1 MIRGKR
7 EDNMEE
13 NTQKFLFLN
22 KNFHFFCVS
31 LKKINVKKTKKRLKF
46 LERIF
51 QFLRD
56 ILDILYSFRYSSSSG
71 HFNYH
76 FPNSFQMAI
85 QICNPFGMQRIITEK
100 RREIF
105 MSEGAMPFLSCFE
118 FYLPFKCC
126 TFQKRIALQFC

>member
-1 MIRGKR
+1 
-7 EDNMEE
+7 MEE
-13 NTQKFLFLN
+13 NTQEFLFLN
-22 KNFHFFCVS
+22 KNFDFFCVS

-46 LERIF
+46 PERIF

-56 ILDILYSFRYSSSSG
+56 ILGILYSFRYSSSSG

-105 MSEGAMPFLSCFE
+105 MSGGAMPFLSCFE
-118 FYLPFKCC
+118 ILFAIQVLHFSKTYSCSVLL
-126 TFQKRIALQFC
+126 TLRSGG